1 MKKRG
6 NRFIDRAGE
15 RHLNYQG
22 CWMTI
27 IAYRGALDCDIEFDN
42 RYQVTQTVYD
52 SVKRGSIKNHY
63 HPSVFGVGYFGVG
76 RHKSKIDGKF
86 TNTYNR
92 WVSMLGRCYNIK
104 FHSQHTYKEIT
115 VCKEWKCFQVFAEW
129 YENNYKS
136 HMQDWQLD
144 KDILIKG
151 NKIYSPETCCFVPSD
166 INSLFIRKQNHRG
179 KYPVGVY
186 YNRKDKKFVAQLA
199 ATEFYKR
206 FDTPEE
212 AFQAYKIE
220 KERYIKEMADKW
232 RPYIIKACYEAMYNY
247 VVEITD

>member
-86 TNTYNR
+86 TNEYL
-92 WVSMLGRCYNIK
+92 SSFISFFDLK
-104 FHSQHTYKEIT
+104 FPFFSLLQEKEI
-115 VCKEWKCFQVFAEW
+115 KRK
-129 YENNYKS
+129 NS
-136 HMQDWQLD
+136 
-144 KDILIKG
+144 IKW
-151 NKIYSPETCCFVPSD
+151 I
-166 INSLFIRKQNHRG
+166 FIIQ
-179 KYPVGVY
+179 
-186 YNRKDKKFVAQLA
+186 A
-199 ATEFYKR
+199 FYKH
-206 FDTPEE
+206 
-212 AFQAYKIE
+212 Q
-220 KERYIKEMADKW
+220 
-232 RPYIIKACYEAMYNY
+232 
-247 VVEITD
+247 